1 MKRWYLL
8 ATKPREDERAQLH
21 LENQGYELFRPQVR
35 KFRISQGKQV
45 PVIEPLF
52 PRYIFISLDELMS
65 NWSRIRSTR
74 GVSQLVRFAEMPAVV
89 PDQVISMLRKQ
100 CDADDIIDLTGENP
114 FVFNAGDEIE
124 ITGGSFKGIRAI
136 IKEQTGEDRVL
147 LLLDLLG
154 KTQELEIPISHVKSS
169 N

>member
-21 LENQGYELFRPQVR
+21 LENQGYRIFRPQVR
-35 KFRISQGKQV
+35 KFRIKKGKQV
-45 PVIEPLF
+45 PVEEPLF
-52 PRYIFISLDELMS
+52 PRYIFIHLDEVVS

-74 GVSQLVRFAEMPAVV
+74 GVSQLVRFAEMPAIVPERVV
-89 PDQVISMLRKQ
+89 KTLKSR
-100 CDADDIIDLTGENP
+100 CDEKGVIDLTEETP
-114 FVFNAGDEIE
+114 HVYASGDEIE
-124 ITGGSFKGIRAI
+124 ITDGSFRGITAI

-154 KTQELEIPISHVKSS
+154 KTRELELPLDQIRST
-169 N
+169 